1 MMLFSIPVDVAR
13 DNLTD
18 LVIPISGFI
27 ITIVAT
33 VLTIIFV
40 NKNTRDQIENQ
51 NKQTYK
57 PRLKLLNIQKS
68 LSRDLNG
75 DYELMSVSKKANLIY
90 NNSKLSETEKIQ
102 KTCTIKFNITL
113 KNIGYGLAHDIKLYS
128 LIDGHQ
134 VYGAQSIIDD
144 LDQEMKSTEEI
155 EINKESKF
163 KISMLI
169 SKELIIKEND
179 DDFILYLCNYK
190 DLNNNNYQVLIGII
204 IKKIMMDD
212 DLNIKINTNHYYYQ
226 EGTREYNGM
235 IKKYK
240 NNYNTIMKKIK
251 QK

>member
-13 DNLTD
+13 DNLTE
-18 LVIPISGFI
+18 LVIPIIGFI
-27 ITIVAT
+27 VTIVAT

-57 PRLKLLNIQKS
+57 PRLKLLNIQKLS
-68 LSRDLNG
+68 SRDLNG

-90 NNSKLSETEKIQ
+90 NDSQLSEKEKIQ
-102 KTCTIKFNITL
+102 KTCTFKFNIYL
-113 KNIGYGLAHDIKLYS
+113 KNIGYGLANDIKLYS

-134 VYGAQSIIDD
+134 VYGAQSIMND

-155 EINKESKF
+155 EINEESKF

-169 SKELIIKEND
+169 SKELITGDND

-204 IKKIMMDD
+204 IKKITIDD
-212 DLNIKINTNHYYYQ
+212 DLNIKINTSHYYYQ
-226 EGTREYNGM
+226 EGTKEYNGM
-235 IKKYK
+235 IEKYK
-240 NNYNTIMKKIK
+240 DNYNTIMKKINK
-251 QK
+251 K